1 MIVATA
7 GRNATA
13 MIHELQNGCDVLR
26 NWVTFTKKRT
36 TPNNLSIR
44 VSDVQT
50 KPYRTIKY
58 LGVTL
63 DTQLEWRQHL
73 GRTCLIAKKT
83 SMEMR
88 RFPRLT
94 SIIKNP
100 AQYYIPNVSLCRPSM
115 DRRYHVPMV
124 YQQTKINSKASA
136 HDGNTQL
143 PNNINTMIYLLMAL
157 GQMKVQVTQPSSH
170 AAEQLWNNQEDVSQ
184 PPTGSLKQKV
194 QTFQSFLAADP
205 FSSPDAIP
213 FIAKPQKN

>member
-1 MIVATA
+1 MLHNWGKSVKLEFSGQKT
-7 GRNATA
+7 
-13 MIHELQNGCDVLR
+13 ELI
-26 NWVTFTKKRT
+26 TFTKKRRI
-36 TPNNLSIR
+36 PNNLSIA

-50 KPYRTIKY
+50 RPSNTVKY
-58 LGVTL
+58 LGITL
-63 DTQLEWRQHL
+63 DTKLKWRQHL
-73 GRTCLIAKKT
+73 QRICLIAKKPV
-83 SMEMR
+83 MGIR
-88 RFPRLT
+88 RLSRLT
-94 SIIKNP
+94 WGPNRLVLSKILHSIMYP
-100 AQYYIPNVSLCRPSM
+100 MTLCRLSR